1 MISDIRYTLF
11 NLFIIFIKYSIFI
24 PCKYCIYRP
33 CKYCIDD
40 KHNKYHILLEK
51 YKDLNEN
58 YDQLEIKLNCL
69 IDIVR
74 ENNNNLNNEFSELL
88 KSINYTMNILDTK
101 LDIVDNKLNIIETK
115 YESFINKTTKRNKK
129 LDIHTNNNNNCYY
142 WNGKNKLIKND

>member
-1 MISDIRYTLF
+1 MSDIRYTLF

-24 PCKYCIYRP
+24 PCKYCIYIP

-40 KHNKYHILLEK
+40 KHNKYHILQEK

-74 ENNNNLNNEFSELL
+74 KNNNNLNNEFSELL
-88 KSINYTMNILDTK
+88 NSINYTMNILDTK
-101 LDIVDNKLNIIETK
+101 LDNVANKLNIIENK
-115 YESFINKTTKRNKK
+115 YKSLINKTTNRNKK
-129 LDIHTNNNNNCYY
+129 LDIYTNNNSCYY
-142 WNGKNKLIKND
+142 WNSKNKLIKND

>member
-24 PCKYCIYRP
+24 PCKYCIYKP
-33 CKYCIDD
+33 CKYCIND

-101 LDIVDNKLNIIETK
+101 LDIVDNKLNIIENK
-115 YESFINKTTKRNKK
+115 YKSLINKTTNRNKK
-129 LDIHTNNNNNCYY
+129 LDIYTNNNSCYY
-142 WNGKNKLIKND
+142 WNSKNKLIKND

>member
-24 PCKYCIYRP
+24 PCKYCIYIP
-33 CKYCIDD
+33 CKYCIYD
-40 KHNKYHILLEK
+40 KHNKYHILQEK

-74 ENNNNLNNEFSELL
+74 KNNNNLNNEFSELL
-88 KSINYTMNILDTK
+88 KSINYTMNIVDTK
-101 LDIVDNKLNIIETK
+101 LDNVDNKLNIIENK
-115 YESFINKTTKRNKK
+115 SESLINKTTKRNKK
-129 LDIHTNNNNNCYY
+129 IDNNNNCYY
-142 WNGKNKLIKND
+142 WGNSKNKLIKND

>member
-1 MISDIRYTLF
+1 MISDIRYALF

-24 PCKYCIYRP
+24 PCKYCIYKP
-33 CKYCIDD
+33 CKYCIND

-88 KSINYTMNILDTK
+88 KSINYTMNIVDTK
-101 LDIVDNKLNIIETK
+101 LDDVDNKLDIIENK
-115 YESFINKTTKRNKK
+115 SESLINKTTKRNKK
-129 LDIHTNNNNNCYY
+129 LDTNNNNCYY
-142 WNGKNKLIKND
+142 WGNSKNKLIKND